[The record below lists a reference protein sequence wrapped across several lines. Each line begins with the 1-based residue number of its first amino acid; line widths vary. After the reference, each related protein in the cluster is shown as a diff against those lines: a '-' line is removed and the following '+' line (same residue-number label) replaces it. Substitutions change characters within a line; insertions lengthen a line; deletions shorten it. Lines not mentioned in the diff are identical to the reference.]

1 MKSEE
6 NKIKRLKMLIVMMM
20 LIIIFESAAFAAFV
34 TCNAIFWKDYEVA
47 MEKAA
52 YVNEMAEKD
61 YQRWR
66 EGKL

>member
-6 NKIKRLKMLIVMMM
+6 NKIKRLKILIVMMM
-20 LIIIFESAAFAAFV
+20 LIIVFESAAFTAFV

-52 YVNEMAEKD
+52 YVDKMATKE
-61 YQRWR
+61 YLAWR
-66 EGKL
+66 ENR

>member
-6 NKIKRLKMLIVMMM
+6 NKIKRLKILIFVMA
-20 LIIIFESAAFAAFV
+20 LVIIFESSMFAAFV
-34 TCNAIFWKDYEVA
+34 TCNAIFWKDYEIA

-52 YVNEMAEKD
+52 YVDEIAEKD